1 MEKMSAE
8 AEGVSTRPNEAWD
21 SISAVWRR
29 IRAVLFL
36 IIVAIFFCSDS
47 SKVTYY
53 VRVINFIL
61 LTALFY
67 HVTLFDRPPVR
78 RSRPGE
84 QTE

>member
-8 AEGVSTRPNEAWD
+8 AEAVSTRPNEAWD
-21 SISAVWRR
+21 SISAMWRR
-29 IRAVLFL
+29 IRAVIFL
-36 IIVAIFFCSDS
+36 IIFFCSDS